1 MDGRVEDGCEGK
13 VCCYMGVWRNDVV
26 EGDPVNY

>member
-1 MDGRVEDGCEGK
+1 VDGGVVEGLEGK